1 MATPTI
7 GDIVKRVRE
16 YMLDT
21 DSGAHRYSDAL
32 IVGAVFDGM
41 RVLHQM
47 TPASSYCGLQ
57 YVEYE
62 YPYITESTSA
72 ADIEAAKNRPW
83 HLDPRWEMAIRY
95 FACARCF
102 EIDGSDT
109 VNLQRA
115 QDCQTNF
122 TNLAKM

>member
-21 DSGAHRYSDAL
+21 EEGAYRYSDKL
-32 IVGAVFDGM
+32 IAGAVFDGI

-47 TPASSYCGLQ
+47 RPDSNYEGLK

-62 YPYITESTSA
+62 YPYITSDSTEEDVA
-72 ADIEAAKNRPW
+72 AALEMQW
-83 HLDPRWEMAIRY
+83 HLDPRWEQAIRY

-102 EIDGSDT
+102 EIDSSDT
-109 VNLQRA
+109 LNLQRA
-115 QDCQTNF
+115 QECQTSF